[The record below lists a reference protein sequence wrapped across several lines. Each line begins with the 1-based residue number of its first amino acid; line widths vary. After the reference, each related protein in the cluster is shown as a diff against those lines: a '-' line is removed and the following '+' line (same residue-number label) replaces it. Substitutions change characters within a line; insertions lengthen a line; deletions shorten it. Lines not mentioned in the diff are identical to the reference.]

1 MGMSGEEYDRQY
13 PDYTPNKDRRMAEW
27 RAKKAKERE
36 EQDRQGAADAAREER
51 RRYGTDA
58 ERREDE
64 ATAKEKETPSAPAKS
79 PSRRKPRRKAFDQIP
94 DEEGPVQLPL
104 PFE

>member
-1 MGMSGEEYDRQY
+1 MSGEEYDRQY
-13 PDYTPNKDRRMAEW
+13 PQYQPNKDRRMAEW
-27 RAKKAKERE
+27 RAKKDKERE

-64 ATAKEKETPSAPAKS
+64 AEAPKEETTSTPAKS
-79 PSRRKPRRKAFDQIP
+79 PSRRKPRRKAFNQEP
-94 DEEGPVQLPL
+94 DEYTQPPL